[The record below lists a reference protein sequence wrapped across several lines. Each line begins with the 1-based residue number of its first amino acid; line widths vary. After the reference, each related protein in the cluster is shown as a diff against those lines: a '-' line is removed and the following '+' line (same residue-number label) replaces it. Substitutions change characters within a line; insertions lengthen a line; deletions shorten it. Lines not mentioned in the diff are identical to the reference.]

1 MELNKDYED
10 YEQFDKDQEKEIN
23 EKTRINFMRK
33 VYGILFI
40 QLILTTIF
48 ILIPQ
53 YPTIKNQLI
62 KFHREHYY
70 QMFIIS
76 LLSGI
81 LSIISFIFLF
91 INSKKVPL
99 NYFLLFLFTF
109 FESISL
115 IFITYEYQFESIIL
129 AFTITAGCTFGL
141 TIYALTTKT
150 NFTIFGGLV
159 FSLFFM
165 FFFGTLMFCLIG
177 FNIDNTIFNVI
188 GGIFASFYI
197 IYDTQLICGKFGN
210 KFSIDDYMIAA
221 ISVYIDVINLFIY
234 ILRIIGKKSNEKK

>member
-62 KFHREHYY
+62 KFHMEHYY

-99 NYFLLFLFTF
+99 NYFLLFSFTF
-109 FESISL
+109 
-115 IFITYEYQFESIIL
+115 FESIIL

-150 NFTIFGGLV
+150 NFTIFGGIV

-234 ILRIIGKKSNEKK
+234 ILRIIGKKSIEKK